1 MLFFIMMTLL
11 RHFKEDFSIL
21 ITDDDENCRY
31 SLKDIFEP
39 EGYTTYLASCGR
51 EAVEIAKQKYLH
63 LLILDIHLP
72 DFSGFDTFEF
82 IKEEKKSIMPCI
94 FVSADTSKELKMGA
108 IEANAYTLISK
119 PINKET
125 IKYAVERSLEKYYWK

>member
-1 MLFFIMMTLL
+1 M
-11 RHFKEDFSIL
+11 

-39 EGYTTYLASCGR
+39 EGYITYLASCGR

-108 IEANAYTLISK
+108 IEANAYTMIYK
-119 PINKET
+119 PINKEM
-125 IKYAVERSLEKYYWK
+125 IKFAVEQSLEKFY

>member
-1 MLFFIMMTLL
+1 MMPLL
-11 RHFKEDFSIL
+11 RNIKEDFTIL
-21 ITDDDENCRY
+21 ITDDDANCRY

-39 EGYTTYLASCGR
+39 EGYITYLASSGR

-82 IKEEKKSIMPCI
+82 IKEEKKSIVPCI

-108 IEANAYTLISK
+108 IEANAYTLIYK
-119 PINKET
+119 PINKEM

>member
-1 MLFFIMMTLL
+1 MMTFL
-11 RHFKEDFSIL
+11 RYDKVDYNIL

-31 SLKDIFEP
+31 SLKNIFEP

-51 EAVEIAKQKYLH
+51 EAVEIAKRKLLH

-72 DFSGFDTFEF
+72 DFSGFDTFKF
-82 IKEEKKSIMPCI
+82 IKEEKKGLIPCI
-94 FVSADTSKELKMGA
+94 FVSADVSKELKLDA
-108 IEANAYTLISK
+108 IEANAYTLIPK

-125 IKYAVERSLEKYYWK
+125 IKYVVEQSIEKFYWKR